1 MGMREEG
8 MVGARARPR
17 GGVFNSRISDICVEL
32 ASRSEVLTGHDAGD
46 PRRWRR
52 TRHEEWLNDA
62 DSIDVSIAIEA
73 IKQHYVMDTSEVWFA
88 LETTRSSS
96 SHSR

>member
-1 MGMREEG
+1 MR
-8 MVGARARPR
+8 P
-17 GGVFNSRISDICVEL
+17 GVPDVRDEL
-32 ASRSEVLTGHDAGD
+32 DY
-46 PRRWRR
+46 
-52 TRHEEWLNDA
+52 EEWLNDA

>member
-1 MGMREEG
+1 MTPGIPDVR
-8 MVGARARPR
+8 
-17 GGVFNSRISDICVEL
+17 DEL
-32 ASRSEVLTGHDAGD
+32 DY
-46 PRRWRR
+46 
-52 TRHEEWLNDA
+52 EEWLNAA
-62 DSIDVSIAIEA
+62 DSIDVSIAIDA